1 MFDIGFWEL
10 AFIAVI
16 GIVVVGPKRLPEVVR
31 SIAIVLRKVRR
42 MFSDV
47 KADIERELDLDDMRR
62 IVREADMEEHIRQ
75 LNQSVLDAES
85 EVRDSGKAL
94 LRDIDDVKAKAESM
108 MDVYEPALADG
119 EKIDER
125 LADANADTGIEA
137 RLDLDA
143 PAPPAPSPSAAVRS
157 GISNDTKTLRR

>member
-108 MDVYEPALADG
+108 MDVYEPTLADG

-125 LADANADTGIEA
+125 LADANADTGIEP

-143 PAPPAPSPSAAVRS
+143 PVPPAPSPSAAVRS

>member
-10 AFIAVI
+10 AFIAII

-31 SIAIVLRKVRR
+31 SVAIVLRKARR

-75 LNQSVLDAES
+75 LNQSVIDAES
-85 EVRDSGKAL
+85 DVRASGKAL
-94 LRDIDDVKAKAESM
+94 LRDIDDVKSKAQSM
-108 MDVYEPALADG
+108 MDVYDPALADG
-119 EKIDER
+119 EK
-125 LADANADTGIEA
+125 DTGIEP
-137 RLDLDA
+137 RRDLDA
-143 PAPPAPSPSAAVRS
+143 IEKPPEASADNATGPDSEPPRP
-157 GISNDTKTLRR
+157 

>member
-10 AFIAVI
+10 AFIAII

-31 SIAIVLRKVRR
+31 TIAIVLRKARR

-75 LNQSVLDAES
+75 LNQSVMDAES
-85 EVRDSGKAL
+85 DVRTGGKAL

-108 MDVYEPALADG
+108 LDVYDPALADG
-119 EKIDER
+119 EQ
-125 LADANADTGIEA
+125 DTGIEP
-137 RLDLDA
+137 RRDFEPLDS
-143 PAPPAPSPSAAVRS
+143 PPAQSAAQTAEPESPTPRP
-157 GISNDTKTLRR
+157 

>member
-10 AFIAVI
+10 AFIAII

-31 SIAIVLRKVRR
+31 TVAIVLRKARR

-75 LNQSVLDAES
+75 LNQSVMDAES
-85 EVRDSGKAL
+85 EVRASGKAL

-108 MDVYEPALADG
+108 LDVYEPGMHDG
-119 EKIDER
+119 EAQ
-125 LADANADTGIEA
+125 ADRNADTGIEP
-137 RLDLDA
+137 RLDLDDA
-143 PAPPAPSPSAAVRS
+143 SPLPASASSAAVPT
-157 GISNDTKTLRR
+157 GISNDIKNPRP

>member
-119 EKIDER
+119 EKSDER
-125 LADANADTGIEA
+125 LADANADTGVEP
-137 RLDLDA
+137 RLDLAA
-143 PAPPAPSPSAAVRS
+143 PAPPAPSPSAAIPS

>member
-143 PAPPAPSPSAAVRS
+143 PAPPAPSPCAAVRS